1 MEVLDEEGNEE
12 LEWDDQN
19 GKGGR
24 KEENPAKV
32 EEGRTERKE
41 DRKRKKKG
49 DGIKRKSWGRGRKS
63 GVLNG

>member
-1 MEVLDEEGNEE
+1 M
-12 LEWDDQN
+12 EWDDQN

-41 DRKRKKKG
+41 DRKRKKKEMELRERVG
-49 DGIKRKSWGRGRKS
+49 EEGENLGC
-63 GVLNG
+63 